1 MVIEGVL
8 IAESLRTEARLE
20 DVALT
25 VRAIARADDGDTDAG
40 QPLTWTF
47 IEFEAPLEEAERL
60 AAALSRSVASIPTVL
75 DCHQI
80 AEESTAP
87 AASRQTSSTASPSE
101 SIVTTT
107 CAPRTASCG
116 ESATVAPATRGWT
129 TATWRRSGSCSC
141 SS

>member
-8 IAESLRTEARLE
+8 IAESLRTGTRLE

-60 AAALSRSVASIPTVL
+60 AAALSRSLDQRLGWYCDFRSPTETFVVFAERVFRYPRGDKDGRSEAEAHARSVGVPESQL
-75 DCHQI
+75 DWP
-80 AEESTAP
+80 E
-87 AASRQTSSTASPSE
+87 
-101 SIVTTT
+101 
-107 CAPRTASCG
+107 
-116 ESATVAPATRGWT
+116 
-129 TATWRRSGSCSC
+129 
-141 SS
+141 

>member
-8 IAESLRTEARLE
+8 IAESLRTGTRLE

-60 AAALSRSVASIPTVL
+60 AAALSRSL
-75 DCHQI
+75 DQRLGWYCDF
-80 AEESTAP
+80 
-87 AASRQTSSTASPSE
+87 R
-101 SIVTTT
+101 
-107 CAPRTASCG
+107 
-116 ESATVAPATRGWT
+116 SATETFVVFAERVFRYRRGDKDG
-129 TATWRRSGSCSC
+129 RSNAEAHARSMGVPESQLDWPE
-141 SS
+141 